1 VWAGDAPFGVN
12 SSAKIGIGVGL
23 LAALPPQSQRMWR
36 LDVAVPV
43 SPDAHAR
50 WEIRL
55 TGTWTRRFW
64 REPDDVARGRS
75 GAAPSTIF
83 TWP

>member
-1 VWAGDAPFGVN
+1 
-12 SSAKIGIGVGL
+12 L
-23 LAALPPQSQRMWR
+23 LAAIPPQSKRLWR

-43 SPDAHAR
+43 SADAHAR

-55 TGTWTRRFW
+55 TTVWVGGFW
-64 REPDDVARGRS
+64 SEPRDVAQVRA
-75 GAAPSTIF
+75 GAAPSLIF